1 MNTISN
7 FLPSIVNHSF
17 LAYEG
22 QRRKKNRKKREE
34 KKKKKSRN
42 ILDMKME

>member
-22 QRRKKNRKKREE
+22 QRRKKTEKKE
-34 KKKKKSRN
+34 KKKRRKN
-42 ILDMKME
+42 PETYWT